1 VESNKI
7 KSGWKK
13 RTGSPEFYWKDYNT
27 ATRIT

>member
-1 VESNKI
+1 MK
-7 KSGWKK
+7 KK